1 MRFDCSHIA
10 TFNFEV
16 LHVICK
22 IFLILDVPQTLFVML
37 GADAINISG
46 LLV

>member
-1 MRFDCSHIA
+1 MSYNNCSYMGCK
-10 TFNFEV
+10 FYN
-16 LHVICK
+16 CK
-22 IFLILDVPQTLFVML
+22 IKEKYIIFIALGS